1 MESMFVF
8 ELTVLGGFLLA
19 SLGAAGVTLYTGK
32 KLKYGVVY
40 GLIGLVTLPL
50 FVLFFAG
57 NPETWKLILVLL
69 VALVGVAVV
78 APVAIMI
85 YLKFVLK

>member
-1 MESMFVF
+1 MESMFIF
-8 ELTVLGGFLLA
+8 ELTALLGFLLA
-19 SLGAAGVTLYTGK
+19 AFGVVGVTLYTGK

-40 GLIGLVTLPL
+40 GLIGLVTLLP

-69 VALVGVAVV
+69 VALVGVAV
-78 APVAIMI
+78 AALVAIMV
-85 YLKFVLK
+85 YLQFVLK